1 MGVKNSYLERRQNV
15 NQAFLDAGEQLGM
28 QKMWDYIQMSLR
40 EPSVMGKDTFGPKRF
55 TRLYNNC
62 KKLAD
67 RYHVCF
73 TDDKE
78 ADYYQE
84 EMDARLKE
92 GCAEGEFYP
101 FYERYP
107 QLKRFGYKKSR
118 KGWV

>member
-1 MGVKNSYLERRQNV
+1 MNGYFKKRNDV

-40 EPSVMGKDTFGPKRF
+40 DPSVVGKDTFGSKR
-55 TRLYNNC
+55 LKKLHANC
-62 KKLAD
+62 KKLSD
-67 RYHVCF
+67 RYHICF

-84 EMDARLKE
+84 EMDGRLKE
-92 GCAEGEFYP
+92 GCEEGEFCT

-107 QLKRFGYKKSR
+107 QLKQMSYKKKK

>member
-1 MGVKNSYLERRQNV
+1 MNGYFKKRNDI
-15 NQAFLDAGEQLGM
+15 NQSFLDAGEQLGM

-40 EPSVMGKDTFGPKRF
+40 DPSVVGKDTFGPNRF
-55 TRLYNNC
+55 NKLYENC

-73 TDDKE
+73 TDDVE

-84 EMDARLKE
+84 EMDARLRE
-92 GCAEGEFYP
+92 GCADGEFCT

-107 QLKRFGYKKSR
+107 QLKKIRYDKAK
-118 KGWV
+118 KGWK